1 MRRFCERP
9 LCANS
14 GRSGR
19 TKRLPLHKRLRVKPT
34 YSSSGHSNDRRQPNR
49 HSPGIHHARRSP
61 PRVGC
66 GQSLFPSPSPVPLVG
81 GRRYDS
87 RRELRIEAPA
97 ATRRPRPG
105 AYTFLVSVARRS
117 LMEWVAT
124 MSHELDSQDLASG
137 RSWAVR
143 ISRGATAVRQRITL
157 LPSGPSFAVI
167 SKQNSRGTSSRLT
180 SIAGDQFLPAQVST
194 LG

>member
-1 MRRFCERP
+1 
-9 LCANS
+9 
-14 GRSGR
+14 
-19 TKRLPLHKRLRVKPT
+19 
-34 YSSSGHSNDRRQPNR
+34 
-49 HSPGIHHARRSP
+49 
-61 PRVGC
+61 
-66 GQSLFPSPSPVPLVG
+66 
-81 GRRYDS
+81 
-87 RRELRIEAPA
+87 
-97 ATRRPRPG
+97 
-105 AYTFLVSVARRS
+105 
-117 LMEWVAT
+117 MEWVAT